1 MQDKFVVKE
10 KKHEKKEDKSTVMSL
25 RIDKELQ
32 KEFDILA
39 AKSEHSRNE
48 LMCMALKY
56 ALDHLEFISEEDD
69 ENK

>member
-1 MQDKFVVKE
+1 MEDKFVVKKNNE
-10 KKHEKKEDKSTVMSL
+10 KSDKFIIMSL

-39 AKSEHSRNE
+39 SKSEHSRNE

-69 ENK
+69 

>member
-1 MQDKFVVKE
+1 MEDKFVVNKNNE
-10 KKHEKKEDKSTVMSL
+10 KSDKFIIMSL
-25 RIDKELQ
+25 RIELQ

-39 AKSEHSRNE
+39 SKSEHSRNE

-69 ENK
+69 